1 MIQVKLFGEDP
12 SQYIVQKFKLNAETF
27 TELEVKAGFKV
38 RAALLNSG
46 NLGYARVLLDDQSTS
61 YFLEK
66 IGSIE
71 DQLDRS
77 YVWMILRDHVKLC
90 KVSPSEYIECF
101 VKNMGIETDQMTLT
115 YLTANVEFILGHF
128 LKNEQVQP
136 MKKEVFRVLFEKVK
150 TLENQSLRNLLI
162 NNALRIADISNK
174 DYDLV
179 KCMREGSI

>member
-1 MIQVKLFGEDP
+1 
-12 SQYIVQKFKLNAETF
+12 
-27 TELEVKAGFKV
+27 
-38 RAALLNSG
+38 
-46 NLGYARVLLDDQSTS
+46 
-61 YFLEK
+61 
-66 IGSIE
+66 
-71 DQLDRS
+71 
-77 YVWMILRDHVKLC
+77 
-90 KVSPSEYIECF
+90 
-101 VKNMGIETDQMTLT
+101 MGIETDQMTLT

-150 TLENQSLRNLLI
+150 TLENQSLRNLLL